1 MAVAALVLGSIGLFG
16 IIPIIGW
23 FFIIFNVLAIIFG
36 LIGLSSEKDK
46 DMATAGIIIG
56 AIPILAKVVTWL
68 LIILPVSG

>member
-1 MAVAALVLGSIGLFG
+1 MAVAAIVLGSIGLFG

-23 FFIIFNVLAIIFG
+23 VFIIFNVLAIIFG

-46 DMATAGIIIG
+46 SMSTAGIIMG